1 MTTRDHL
8 FLIVFD
14 RAAGDSTVA
23 DLGQDLSIALDVFG
37 AKERDLADRPDVEVA
52 LVGSSSL
59 ETLRRTHSSYF
70 GASQALRPALEAAS

>member
-14 RAAGDSTVA
+14 RMAGTSTVT
-23 DLGQDLSIALDVFG
+23 DLGQDLSVALEVFA
-37 AKERDLADRPDVEVA
+37 AKERDVADRPTIEVA

-70 GASQALRPALEAAS
+70 GASDALRPALEAAS